1 MSEIYGFRV
10 DGTVYQYDYNHL
22 ANKPPALPTW
32 YCGDEGKV
40 LMVGNCG
47 AGPVWADPPEGSLP
61 TRGND
66 DHDKVLGID
75 HYGDLAWMDGCPVPT
90 WDCGDMGKVL
100 GLTEWG
106 DLEWK
111 EIPGIPPIDS
121 SDANKFLAVD
131 DSGDHAEWR
140 DLPASKLPTFGS
152 QDIGKVLTVADSGTL
167 EWRALPT

>member
-1 MSEIYGFRV
+1 MGEIYGFRV

-22 ANKPPALPTW
+22 ANKPAALPVW
-32 YCGDEGKV
+32 HNGDEGKV
-40 LMVGNCG
+40 LTVGDCG
-47 AGPVWADPPEGSLP
+47 AGPVWDDPPEGSLP
-61 TRGND
+61 DYDSSDEG
-66 DHDKVLGID
+66 KVLGID
-75 HYGDLAWMDGCPVPT
+75 QYGDLAWMDGIPT
-90 WDCGDMGKVL
+90 WDCGDIGKVL
-100 GLTEWG
+100 GLDGWG
-106 DLEWK
+106 GLEWK
-111 EIPGIPPIDS
+111 EIPGIPTIDS